1 MKVRKFDTH
10 SKELTTQNRYEIISD
25 ESEDENSSCDEDP
38 EVIEYRKDLTQRKQR
53 SRGNNRNDNSN
64 DKTKRPPKPKKTQ
77 QEGRNKVI
85 VVGDSQLHNIE
96 EEKLSSTVVKV
107 LVRSKGGLKVEE
119 VTGKFRDLIEEDP
132 NEVII
137 HVGVNN
143 CERDEVD
150 DIITKYKDVGNV
162 IRKSSRVTFNSIIS
176 RADKPEL
183 NAKKAETNHPT

>member
-1 MKVRKFDTH
+1 MKVRKFDRY

-38 EVIEYRKDLTQRKQR
+38 EVIEYCKNLTQRKQR

-77 QEGRNKVI
+77 QEGRDKVI
-85 VVGDSQLHNIE
+85 VVGDSQLHSIE
-96 EEKLSSTVVKV
+96 DEKLSSTDVKV
-107 LVRSKGGLKVEE
+107 LVRSKGGLKVEK
-119 VTGKFRDLIEEDP
+119 VTGKFRDLIKEDS

-143 CERDEVD
+143 CEWDEVD

-162 IRKSSRVTFNSIIS
+162 IRKSSRVTSF
-176 RADKPEL
+176 
-183 NAKKAETNHPT
+183 